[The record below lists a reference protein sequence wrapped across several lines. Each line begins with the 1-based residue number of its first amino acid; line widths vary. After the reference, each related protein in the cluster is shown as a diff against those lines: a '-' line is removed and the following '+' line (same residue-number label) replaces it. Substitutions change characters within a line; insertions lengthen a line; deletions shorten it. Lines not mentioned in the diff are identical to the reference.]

1 MKGFRLWTDFRW
13 IVRAA
18 GHISIPVGWI
28 AGWQAGRIDHFL
40 IWQNRFLQWRMC
52 HTRNLRLPLSWKKL
66 FRSELFSLS
75 FASRSAA
82 GEEEVDDVWKL
93 YFQKRTAAVYWPGKL
108 CHWRSSPFSGYASKR
123 KKELLNIT
131 VSFQQ
136 EEMSFWKNMQNFMD
150 RWPLITGN
158 DSNLKSW
165 QWMEQPFPWEQEGG
179 CR

>member
-52 HTRNLRLPLSWKKL
+52 HTSNLRLPLSWKKL

-93 YFQKRTAAVYWPGKL
+93 NFQKRTAAVYWPGKL
-108 CHWRSSPFSGYASKR
+108 CHWRSSPFSWYASKR
-123 KKELLNIT
+123 KKSSWILQWAFSKKKWASGKICKILWT
-131 VSFQQ
+131 ADHWYRKRQQ
-136 EEMSFWKNMQNFMD
+136 S
-150 RWPLITGN
+150 
-158 DSNLKSW
+158 
-165 QWMEQPFPWEQEGG
+165 
-179 CR
+179 

>member
-66 FRSELFSLS
+66 SGRNYFPELCKPFCGRRGG
-75 FASRSAA
+75 SRWCM
-82 GEEEVDDVWKL
+82 EIVLPK
-93 YFQKRTAAVYWPGKL
+93 KNCAVYWPGKL
-108 CHWRSSPFSGYASKR
+108 CHWQIFSFFWIRIQK

-136 EEMSFWKNMQNFMD
+136 EEWASGKICKILWTADHWYRKRQQ
-150 RWPLITGN
+150 
-158 DSNLKSW
+158 S
-165 QWMEQPFPWEQEGG
+165 
-179 CR
+179 